1 MLLSALITQRNSPQ
15 LFLPAFA
22 MYVIV
27 HHCNLVQ
34 QRAVSCSFTLQCFLG
49 IRSELKHTE
58 SVPQVTPRHVRTHNK
73 HTLIDNIM
81 THRLILIMRMV
92 ENTDDCISQD
102 LGRKPAQSA
111 GILKVI

>member
-58 SVPQVTPRHVRTHNK
+58 SVPQVTPRHVRTH
-73 HTLIDNIM
+73 
-81 THRLILIMRMV
+81 THNSVRMRAV
-92 ENTDDCISQD
+92 
-102 LGRKPAQSA
+102 LLP
-111 GILKVI
+111 